1 MKLTVDECFELD
13 TDYQSQFLG
22 KEVFPKPNYKKLKVV
37 ERTVNKVHYDN
48 IYLLEPQHYYYA
60 TFKEDFGGLRVKIN
74 APLLQNGL
82 LVSVSDEKM
91 YLFNASQNI
100 IYLQKGVS
108 IAEV

>member
-1 MKLTVDECFELD
+1 MKLTVNECFELD

-22 KEVFPKPNYKKLKVV
+22 KEVFPEPNYKKLKVV
-37 ERTVNKVHYDN
+37 ERSVNKVHYEN
-48 IYLLEPQHYYYA
+48 IYLLEPQHYYYV
-60 TFKEDFGGLRVKIN
+60 TFKENFEGLQVKLN
-74 APLLQNGL
+74 TPLLQNGL
-82 LVSVSDEKM
+82 VVSVLDEKM